1 MQEIFT
7 ESDSFKL
14 IHMNKRNSFQYKIV
28 TIMIIVVLL
37 VTIMG
42 VFTYRQ
48 FSNIITG
55 ITEETRVD
63 MRLVTAK
70 SLMNDVF
77 TAENNAKTYSLIKD
91 TVYLEKFYEATDRAH
106 KKLDKLYS
114 YSSQKQMLI
123 KDVDSLESLVTK
135 KFKGLN
141 DFLILQDKFRVQAAL
156 DKVIRKIEKSP
167 SIENN
172 KEKGFLYS
180 LFNRNTD
187 TQKKEN
193 KLNEEVSVQELSNEI
208 KNIKAEEKNIE
219 TELKKK
225 ELEFLNSD
233 IKVNIKINELLNSI
247 EDKELIAINKQTDKA
262 EETMQKTNRQ
272 IAIFCVLTA
281 LLLTFMTYLIIN
293 YIRNNTRYRKAL
305 KRAKA
310 KAEDLAETKERFLA
324 NMSHELRTPMNAIA
338 GFTEQLSKSKLNTEQ
353 EEQLNMV
360 RKSIDHLLYLINDVL
375 DFTKLQAGKLKLEK
389 IGFKPKEFV
398 EDVVTFIKPLA
409 AEKKTKIIC
418 NINTPDKLIL
428 LGDPFRLRQILLNL
442 ISNSL
447 KFTDNGSVT
456 ITLSEIMQN
465 NTNTTIRLEVSD
477 TGIGMSEKQL
487 TKVFQEFEQAEESTS
502 RNYGGTGLGLSIV
515 HMLVKLHDGKVEIN
529 SRPNKGTTV
538 IIEIP
543 YQKGS
548 EVDITNVERLE
559 GEKNKKITI
568 PKGLKILIVDDEEY
582 NRKLLVT
589 ILKGQASSFTEASTG
604 VEAIKELKSNNYD
617 LVLMDTYMP
626 ELDGVKSTAKI
637 RQMKNNVPIIAL
649 TAAVTED
656 DRKNYTNVGMN
667 GFVAKP
673 FKENELLSEIK
684 RVLNIENISSTIYQR
699 SEPIHGH
706 KKIDFSALKALSD
719 TDQGFYREM
728 LNTFLT
734 STSEGIAGIEK
745 SFKKEDWKMLAEYSH
760 KICTPAKHL
769 SANLLYSHLKELETK
784 CKKEEQLETIQN
796 HIEEVKKEFNFIMA
810 EIKIELKKQYGK

>member
-1 MQEIFT
+1 M
-7 ESDSFKL
+7 
-14 IHMNKRNSFQYKIV
+14 IV
-28 TIMIIVVLL
+28 VVLL

-77 TAENNAKTYSLIKD
+77 EAENNAKTYSLVKD
-91 TVYLEKFYEATDRAH
+91 TIYLEKFYEATEKAH
-106 KKLDKLYS
+106 NKLEKLYG

-123 KDVDSLESLVTK
+123 KDVDSLEKLVTK

-141 DFLILQDKFRVQAAL
+141 DFLIFQDKFRVQAAL
-156 DKVIRKIEKSP
+156 DKVIRNIEKS
-167 SIENN
+167 SSNEE
-172 KEKGFLYS
+172 EKGFLYS

-187 TQKKEN
+187 AQKIEN
-193 KLNEEVSVQELSNEI
+193 KLKEEVSVQVISDEI

-219 TELKKK
+219 AQLKQR

-233 IKVNIKINELLNSI
+233 IKINIKINELLNSI
-247 EDKELIAINKQTDKA
+247 EDKELLAINKQTDKA
-262 EETMQKTNRQ
+262 KETMQKTNRQ

-293 YIRNNTRYRKAL
+293 YIRSNTRYRKAL

-338 GFTEQLSKSKLNTEQ
+338 GFTEQLSKSNLNSEQ
-353 EEQLNMV
+353 EEQLTMV

-389 IGFKPKEFV
+389 IGFRPKEFI

-418 NINTPDKLIL
+418 NIKTPDKLIL
-428 LGDPFRLRQILLNL
+428 LGDPFRLRQVLLNL

-447 KFTDNGSVT
+447 KFTENGSVT

-465 NTNTTIRLEVSD
+465 NTGTTIRLEVTD

-515 HMLVKLHDGKVEIN
+515 HMLIKLHNGKVGIT
-529 SRPNKGTTV
+529 SKPNIGTSV

-543 YQKGS
+543 YGKGS
-548 EVDITNVERLE
+548 EADITNLERLE
-559 GEKNKKITI
+559 GEKNKKISI

-589 ILKGQASSFTEASTG
+589 ILKRHDSSFTEAING
-604 VEAIKELKSNNYD
+604 LEAIKELKSNNYD

-626 ELDGVKSTAKI
+626 ELDGIKSTAKI
-637 RQMKNNVPIIAL
+637 RQMKTEVSIIAL
-649 TAAVTED
+649 TAAVTEN
-656 DRKNYTNVGMN
+656 DRKNYKNAGMN

-673 FKENELLSEIK
+673 FKENELLSEIN
-684 RVLNIENISSTIYQR
+684 RVLNSERVNVSTKQENN
-699 SEPIHGH
+699 PIDDQ
-706 KKIDFSALKALSD
+706 KRIDFSTLKELSD
-719 TDQGFYREM
+719 KDEGFYREM
-728 LNTFLT
+728 LKTFLS
-734 STSEGIAGIEK
+734 STSEGISEIEK
-745 SFKKEDWKMLAEYSH
+745 HFKKEDWKMLAEYSH

-769 SANLLYSHLKELETK
+769 SANTLYYHLKQLEMK
-784 CKKEEQLETIQN
+784 CKNEEQLETIQN

-810 EIKIELKKQYGK
+810 DIKVELKK